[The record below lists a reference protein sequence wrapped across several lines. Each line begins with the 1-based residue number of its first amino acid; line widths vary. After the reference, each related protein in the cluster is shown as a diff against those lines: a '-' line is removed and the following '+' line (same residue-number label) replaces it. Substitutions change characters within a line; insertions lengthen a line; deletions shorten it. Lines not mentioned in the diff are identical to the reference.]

1 MYLKQITNNKL
12 KNYELCPYH
21 YLSGLSWDATFKM
34 TITKLEVI
42 PDPGMYIFLKKGT
55 RGGISYISNRY
66 SNANN
71 KTLSLVTQK
80 KNQKILYT

>member
-1 MYLKQITNNKL
+1 MQRL
-12 KNYELCPYH
+12 
-21 YLSGLSWDATFKM
+21 
-34 TITKLEVI
+34 TKLEVI

-66 SNANN
+66 RSANN

-80 KNQKILYT
+80 KNQKTLYT